1 MVSEVA
7 TRMGFET
14 ADVLGS
20 EAVAVQADVQGA
32 AAKLSPT

>member
-7 TRMGFET
+7 ATMGFET

-20 EAVAVQADVQGA
+20 EAVAVQAVEVPGA
-32 AAKLSPT
+32 TAKLPT